1 MNDREL
7 IAVLLGSGSSENTV
21 LQLAGRLR
29 KQINRKAEDL
39 SLEDLLTYDGVGL
52 AKASRVL
59 AGMELFRRIFRDDG
73 RIIESAED
81 ALPLLENIRNKD
93 QEYFVCISLN
103 GAHEVIE
110 NRTITKG
117 LVNQTQIHPREVFA
131 PVLKDRATA
140 VIFAHNHPSG
150 SLEIG
155 NRDRKITENLVEAAD
170 LLGIE
175 VLDHLIIAGSKYT
188 SIFNDNM

>member
-1 MNDREL
+1 M
-7 IAVLLGSGSSENTV
+7 LGSGNSENTV
-21 LQLAGRLR
+21 LQLAGRLK
-29 KQINRKAEDL
+29 KQIKQKAEDL
-39 SLEDLLTYDGVGL
+39 TLENLLEYDGVGL
-52 AKASRVL
+52 AKASRIL
-59 AGMELFRRIFRDDG
+59 AGLELFRRISGDVG
-73 RIIESAED
+73 RVIDSAED
-81 ALPLLENIRNKD
+81 ALPLLESIRDKD

-110 NRTITKG
+110 DRIVTKG

-131 PVLKDRATA
+131 PVLKDRAAA

-155 NRDRKITENLVEAAD
+155 DRDRKITEKLLEAAD

-175 VLDHLIIAGSKYT
+175 VLDHLIVAGSKYT
-188 SIFNDNM
+188 SILNKKT